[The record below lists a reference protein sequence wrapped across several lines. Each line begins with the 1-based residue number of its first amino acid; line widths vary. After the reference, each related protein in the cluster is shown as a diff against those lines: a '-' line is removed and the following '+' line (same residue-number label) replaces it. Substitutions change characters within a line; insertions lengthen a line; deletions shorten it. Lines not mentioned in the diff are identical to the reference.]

1 MVAILIELRIPPD
14 ARNGTLIYP
23 AGSSGI
29 THFFVP
35 SILDRILL
43 EGLIS
48 DALQVIHKGLLI
60 GQHVVHVTVLA
71 PLNL

>member
-1 MVAILIELRIPPD
+1 MRAKWHINLSRW
-14 ARNGTLIYP
+14 GQW
-23 AGSSGI
+23 I
-29 THFFVP
+29 THFFVLLV
-35 SILDRILL
+35 LDRVLL

-60 GQHVVHVTVLA
+60 GQHLVHVTVLA